1 MLNVSKAMTTSS
13 VRQYFE
19 VGGHDY
25 YIDGHNPPGVWGG
38 KLSKEWGLEGKIVE
52 KEAFD
57 RAADGFDPATG
68 EDLVLRRGENRRS
81 ANDITISA
89 PKAFSL
95 LYLRT
100 RDPRLL
106 DAFVGSCDWIMDKME
121 GDAATRVRVGGADE
135 DRKTSNWAYAG

>member
-1 MLNVSKAMTTSS
+1 MLNVSKAMTAGA
-13 VRQYFE
+13 VRAYFQD
-19 VGGHDY
+19 GGHDY

-38 KLSKEWGLEGKIVE
+38 GLAREFGLEGEVQ
-52 KEAFD
+52 KEHFD
-57 RAADGFDPATG
+57 RMAEGYHPVTG
-68 EDLVLRRGENRRS
+68 EDLVLRRTADRRS

-106 DAFVGSCDWIMDKME
+106 DAFAGSCDWVMDRME
-121 GDAATRVRVGGADE
+121 GDAAARVRIGGADE
-135 DRKTSNWAYAG
+135 DRRTGNWAY